1 MNRWGLGSETSSQ
14 CSCFFQV
21 CPSSQGL
28 PSTSVSQGGWTLPF
42 LVLVYTPR
50 PAAILTGLI
59 RNKGFM
65 GYQALWDC
73 LVQLPV
79 SRNQGIYSPPTGRN
93 SSTSHTVPSSV
104 TQAQASPAP
113 CEQTYQDAHPSIRYT
128 GIELQM
134 IHWHWYL
141 RDSLSEDPFTEAA
154 PNSQRLDWRVTS
166 LRMARFRHAMAPSA
180 AAVHACLLEP

>member
-1 MNRWGLGSETSSQ
+1 MFCPFPLSFPDIVADGPVLYSVTLKEASRPLRWSKTVTRWGLGSEMSSQ

-28 PSTSVSQGGWTLPF
+28 PSTSVSPGGWTLPF

-73 LVQLPV
+73 LVRLPV
-79 SRNQGIYSPPTGRN
+79 SRNQGLYSPPTGMN
-93 SSTSHTVPSSV
+93 SSTSHPVPSSV

-113 CEQTYQDAHPSIRYT
+113 CEQTYQDAHPSICYT
-128 GIELQM
+128 GTELQM
-134 IHWHWYL
+134 IY
-141 RDSLSEDPFTEAA
+141 
-154 PNSQRLDWRVTS
+154 
-166 LRMARFRHAMAPSA
+166 
-180 AAVHACLLEP
+180 